1 MIYLGIDPGKSGAF
15 AFLSD
20 NGFASVYAF
29 DEAAFISNL
38 RLYTRLK
45 PEEIQLK
52 CMLEKVGAMPGQGV
66 TSMFSFGMNYGW
78 IQGVLTAEGVSYELV
93 TPQKWKKE
101 FGVTADKN
109 TSIEVCKRLFPGV
122 NLKRTERCKKDDD
135 GIAEALLLA
144 EFARRHM
151 K

>member
-29 DEAAFISNL
+29 DEATFINIL
-38 RLYTRLK
+38 RLHTRLK

-52 CMLEKVGAMPGQGV
+52 CMMEKVGAMPGQGV
-66 TSMFSFGMNYGW
+66 VSMFSFGMNYGW
-78 IQGVLTAEGVSYELV
+78 IQGVLTAEGVPYELV
-93 TPQKWKKE
+93 TPAKWKKE

-109 TSIEVCKRLFPGV
+109 TSIEVCKRLFPDV
-122 NLKRTERCKKDDD
+122 NLKKTERCKKDHD
-135 GIAEALLLA
+135 GMAEALLLA

-151 K
+151 R